1 MLLPMPMTIVVEVWV
16 SLCECSSV
24 LVILLAVIYGLTS
37 TDINSYIQTMEK
49 SRHRDRK
56 ADE

>member
-1 MLLPMPMTIVVEVWV
+1 MLIPMPMTIVVEVWV
-16 SLCECSSV
+16 SLCECSSF
-24 LVILLAVIYGLTS
+24 LMSLLAVIYGLTA
-37 TDINSYIQTMEK
+37 TDINIQTMEK